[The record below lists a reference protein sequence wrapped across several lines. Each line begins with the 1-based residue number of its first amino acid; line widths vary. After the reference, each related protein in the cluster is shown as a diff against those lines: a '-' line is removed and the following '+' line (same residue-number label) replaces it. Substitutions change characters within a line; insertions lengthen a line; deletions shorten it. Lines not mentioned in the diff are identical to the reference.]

1 MEEEGESFA
10 CGECASFCIVAEK
23 KERDKNRRESVSVF
37 YLFFFFSFGVFCFLK
52 KNWNLVSH

>member
-37 YLFFFFSFGVFCFLK
+37 YLFFFLVLEFFVFLK

>member
-37 YLFFFFSFGVFCFLK
+37 YPFFLFFLVLEFFVF
-52 KNWNLVSH
+52 